1 MKKKKNLMDFM
12 KRIIT
17 GFMKEGRP
25 GTAHVYQSTYNRIL
39 DFMGGR
45 PMDFAEL
52 TPSWLK
58 ALAASVEQHFYVYAD
73 APCRL
78 FPGGRP
84 GAGFGLAPAVPRCIH
99 RYSGDGEAGGRSRSV
114 P

>member
-52 TPSWLK
+52 RKPSRITCFP
-58 ALAASVEQHFYVYAD
+58 ASF
-73 APCRL
+73 
-78 FPGGRP
+78 
-84 GAGFGLAPAVPRCIH
+84 
-99 RYSGDGEAGGRSRSV
+99 SGTAFLRICGCSV
-114 P
+114 PSISGR